1 MFTTLKDFYC
11 TNPSSEQAL
20 FLPIP
25 SPTPHSSASFSSPS
39 LWETRTS
46 FIKWLHFIALLSFLI
61 ICLLSQPSWELI
73 EGKKWELEL
82 FQVIFFQTP
91 GHPRNWFIYFS
102 LPCNLLSSLSSTS
115 LKPQNSMWQPVKGN
129 TRPQT
134 PLSLWHL
141 MPSTGRLMYCL
152 CQHLSSQKNYKM

>member
-1 MFTTLKDFYC
+1 MFTTFKDFTVLPTPLSKLC
-11 TNPSSEQAL
+11 SFPFSPPTLWLL
-20 FLPIP
+20 FL
-25 SPTPHSSASFSSPS
+25 SPT
-39 LWETRTS
+39 LWETATS

-61 ICLLSQPSWELI
+61 IRLLPQPSWELI

-82 FQVIFFQTP
+82 FQVIFFQAP

-102 LPCNLLSSLSSTS
+102 PPRNLLSSLSSTS

-129 TRPQT
+129 TWPQT

-141 MPSTGRLMYCL
+141 MPSTVRLMYCL
-152 CQHLSSQKNYKM
+152 CQHSSSQKQF